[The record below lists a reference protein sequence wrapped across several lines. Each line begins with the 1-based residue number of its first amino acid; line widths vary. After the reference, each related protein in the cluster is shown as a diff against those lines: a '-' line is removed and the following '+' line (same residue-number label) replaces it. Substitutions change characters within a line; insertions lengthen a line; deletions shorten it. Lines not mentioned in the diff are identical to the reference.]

1 MLKKVPTYS
10 SYRTDRSFFH
20 HGSGRS
26 CWSEI
31 MEDSGRATM
40 MPHDS
45 AGREK
50 ALMLVQEQNKSKP
63 LGLTDEKI

>member
-1 MLKKVPTYS
+1 MKEVP
-10 SYRTDRSFFH
+10 RIVK
-20 HGSGRS
+20 GRGRG
-26 CWSEI
+26 SEI
-31 MEDSGRATM
+31 MEDSRRATM